1 MQFPDGAATP
11 GIESK
16 YQLSLIKGQ
25 ILKHSYLYFYIVT
38 CFQSGATFPYEQEK
52 EYIKRKTVFFL
63 FFGGK
68 FRIKSSSVERDEFS
82 GVA

>member
-16 YQLSLIKGQ
+16 YKLRLIKGQ
-25 ILKHSYLYFYIVT
+25 TLKHSYLYKVT

-52 EYIKRKTVFFL
+52 E
-63 FFGGK
+63 
-68 FRIKSSSVERDEFS
+68 
-82 GVA
+82 